1 MEDHMTVT
9 AVEGGHVTSL
19 SASNDVIKQIVDARN
34 RSRASV
40 CDTEIVEEIQEELK
54 KTGDMSAAEPL
65 SGVFDENP
73 KDVIGSGKVPLH
85 LWPTTATAAGSI
97 ALLNGALKYGRSNWR
112 AIGVRASIYVD
123 ACQRHLMAWF
133 EGNECDEEGVP
144 HLSAALACLAILVDC
159 QAAGKLRD
167 DRQFPGGHAEFMDE
181 MTKKVAHLKALHES
195 KSPKHYT
202 IKDGDA

>member
-1 MEDHMTVT
+1 MTVT

-19 SASNDVIKQIVDARN
+19 TASNDIIKQIVEARN
-34 RSRASV
+34 KSREASASV
-40 CDTEIVEEIQEELK
+40 SDAEIAEEIQEELRK
-54 KTGDMSAAEPL
+54 ACDMEDVMP
-65 SGVFDENP
+65 SGVFDVENP
-73 KDVIGSGKVPLH
+73 KDLIGSGKVPLH

-167 DRQFPGGHAEFMDE
+167 DRQFPGGHSEFMDE

>member
-1 MEDHMTVT
+1 MTVT

-19 SASNDVIKQIVDARN
+19 SASNDVIKQIVEARN
-34 RSRASV
+34 KSREASSSASDAEV
-40 CDTEIVEEIQEELK
+40 AEEIQEELK
-54 KTGDMSAAEPL
+54 KACDMEDVIP
-65 SGVFDENP
+65 SGVFDVENP
-73 KDVIGSGKVPLH
+73 KDLIGSGKVPLH

-167 DRQFPGGHAEFMDE
+167 DRQFPGGHSEFMDE

-202 IKDGDA
+202 IDDGAA

>member
-1 MEDHMTVT
+1 MTVT

-19 SASNDVIKQIVDARN
+19 TASNDIIKQIVDARN
-34 RSRASV
+34 KARASV
-40 CDTEIVEEIQEELK
+40 SDVEIAEEIQEELK
-54 KTGDMSAAEPL
+54 KAGDMSAVEPL
-65 SGVFDENP
+65 PGVFDENP
-73 KDVIGSGKVPLH
+73 KDAIGSGKIPLH
-85 LWPTTATAAGSI
+85 LWPTTASAAGSI

-144 HLSAALACLAILVDC
+144 HLAAALACLAIIVDC

-167 DRQFPGGHAEFMDE
+167 DRQFPGGHSEFMAE
-181 MTKKVAHLKALHES
+181 MTKKVAHLKALHDG
-195 KSPKHYT
+195 KSPRHYT
-202 IKDGDA
+202 IKDAVFRTLA